1 MIKKKLKTSK
11 QKLFVSFFFTFREDK
26 NVVFFFLDFVILV
39 QEKTKKVVL
48 LNQCLNTSVLFLKVL
63 KGLLLFL
70 YFRNNNVLFFFIC
83 FSLLNN
89 FYFLI
94 FFCFQSLF
102 SLSVFSAFSS
112 FFFQQSCFLS
122 VGLKLK
128 VSQIRSF
135 FFFLAFSVQCR

>member
-39 QEKTKKVVL
+39 QEKTKKVV